1 MIGGAAT
8 FQLMNWPMRF
18 GVFLA
23 PFNPV
28 GQSPTVALEKD
39 LELIEWM
46 DRWGFHEAWVG
57 EHHSGGYE
65 IIASPEVF
73 IAVAA
78 ERTKH
83 IRLGTGVSSLPYHH
97 PYLLTERMVL
107 LDHLTRG
114 RVMFGVG
121 PGQLVSDASM
131 LGIDPGNQRRMMA
144 ESLDAIMALL
154 RRDGPVTVETDW
166 FKMID
171 ARLHL
176 RPFTHPHFEMAVAAS
191 VSPAGP
197 RAAGKHGLGLLS
209 IAAWSPAGF
218 DVLGSHWDVVEE
230 EAARHGV
237 TADRRQWRM
246 MGPMHLART
255 EAQARKNAEHGFV
268 RIFDYLAHIVPLPA
282 LQAATYDELI
292 DGFNGMGGGVVGTPA
307 MAVECIGRLVEQS
320 DGGFGGYLLM
330 GGELADRGATLESYQ
345 LFAEEVMPHFQGQ
358 LEPIQA
364 SHDWVREAP
373 SATAGT
379 TRWVDATATAIQ
391 QEIDRYREERSGLK
405 R

>member
-1 MIGGAAT
+1 
-8 FQLMNWPMRF
+8 MRF

-28 GQSPTVALEKD
+28 GQNPTVALEKD

-46 DRWGFHEAWVG
+46 DRWGYDEAWIG

-73 IAVAA
+73 IAVASQ
-78 ERTKH
+78 RTRH
-83 IRLGTGVSSLPYHH
+83 IRLGTGVSSLPYHN

-121 PGQLVSDASM
+121 PGQLTSDAHM
-131 LGIDPGNQRRMMA
+131 LGIDPNNQRRMMH

-154 RRDGPVTVETDW
+154 RGDEPVTMETDW
-166 FKMID
+166 FKLVD

-176 RPFTHPHFEMAVAAS
+176 RPYSHPRFEMAVAAS
-191 VSPAGP
+191 ISPSGP
-197 RAAGKHGLGLLS
+197 AAAGRHGLGLLS

-218 DVLGSHWDVVEE
+218 EALGGHWEIAEE
-230 EAARHGV
+230 QAARHGTTV
-237 TADRRQWRM
+237 DRRQWRM

-255 EAQARKNAEHGFV
+255 EAEARKNVEHGFL
-268 RIFDYLAHIVPLPA
+268 RIFDYLGHIVPLPA
-282 LQAATYDELI
+282 LEASSYDELL
-292 DGFNGMGGGVVGTPA
+292 DKFNAAGGGVVGTPA
-307 MAVECIGRLVEQS
+307 MAVECIGKLIEQS
-320 DGGFGGYLLM
+320 KGGFGGYLLM
-330 GGELADRGATLESYQ
+330 GGELANRAATLESYQ

-358 LEPIQA
+358 LEPVQA
-364 SHDWVREAP
+364 SHDWVRAAP
-373 SATAGT
+373 SATPGM
-379 TRWVDATATAIQ
+379 TRWLDETTTAIKNAI
-391 QEIDRYREERSGLK
+391 EDYKEDRQKIGS
-405 R
+405 

>member
-1 MIGGAAT
+1 
-8 FQLMNWPMRF
+8 MRF

-28 GQSPTVALEKD
+28 GQNPTVALEKD

-46 DRWGFHEAWVG
+46 DRWGYDEAWIG

-73 IAVAA
+73 IAVASQ
-78 ERTKH
+78 RTRH
-83 IRLGTGVSSLPYHH
+83 IRLGTGVSSLPYHN

-121 PGQLVSDASM
+121 PGQLTSDAHM
-131 LGIDPGNQRRMMA
+131 LGIDPNNQRRMMH

-154 RRDGPVTVETDW
+154 RGAEPVTMETDW
-166 FKMID
+166 FKLVD

-176 RPFTHPHFEMAVAAS
+176 RPYSHPRFEMAVAAS
-191 VSPAGP
+191 ISPSGP
-197 RAAGKHGLGLLS
+197 AAAGRHGLGLLS

-218 DVLGSHWDVVEE
+218 EALGDHWEIVEE
-230 EAARHGV
+230 QAARHGTTV
-237 TADRRQWRM
+237 DRRQWRM

-255 EAQARKNAEHGFV
+255 EAEARKNVEHGFL
-268 RIFDYLAHIVPLPA
+268 RIFDYLGHIIPLPA
-282 LQAATYDELI
+282 LEASSYDELL
-292 DGFNGMGGGVVGTPA
+292 DRFNASGGGVIGTPA
-307 MAVECIGRLVEQS
+307 MAVECIGKLIEQS
-320 DGGFGGYLLM
+320 KGGFGGYLMM
-330 GGELADRGATLESYQ
+330 GGELANRAATLESYQ

-358 LEPIQA
+358 LGPVQA
-364 SHDWVREAP
+364 SHDWVRAAP
-373 SATAGT
+373 SATPGM
-379 TRWVDATATAIQ
+379 TRWVDATTTAIKSAI
-391 QEIDRYREERSGLK
+391 EDYKGDRQKIGS
-405 R
+405 

>member
-1 MIGGAAT
+1 
-8 FQLMNWPMRF
+8 MNWPLRF

-28 GQSPTVALEKD
+28 GQNPTVALEKD

-46 DRWGFHEAWVG
+46 DRWSFDEAWIG

-73 IAVAA
+73 IAVASQ
-78 ERTKH
+78 RTRH
-83 IRLGTGVSSLPYHH
+83 IRLGTGVSSLPYHN
-97 PYLLTERMVL
+97 PFLLTERMVL

-121 PGQLVSDASM
+121 PGQLTSDAAM
-131 LGIDPGNQRRMMA
+131 LGIDPNRQRPMMA

-154 RRDGPVTVETDW
+154 RGDAPVSMKTDW
-166 FKMID
+166 FELVD

-176 RPFTHPHFEMAVAAS
+176 RPYTHPRFEMAVAAS
-191 VSPAGP
+191 ISPAGP

-218 DVLGSHWDVVEE
+218 DVLGDHWDVVEE
-230 EAARHGV
+230 QAARHGT
-237 TADRRQWRM
+237 TADRRTWRM

-255 EAQARKNAEHGFV
+255 EAEARKNIEHGFL
-268 RIFDYLAHIVPLPA
+268 RIFDYLGHIVPLPA
-282 LQAATYDELI
+282 LEASSFDELI
-292 DGFNGMGGGVVGTPA
+292 DKFNASGGGVVGTPA
-307 MAVECIGRLVEQS
+307 MAVECIGKLIEQS
-320 DGGFGGYLLM
+320 RGGFGGYLLM
-330 GGELADRGATLESYQ
+330 GGELANRPATLESYQ

-358 LEPIQA
+358 LGSLQE
-364 SHDWVREAP
+364 SHDWVRQAP
-373 SATAGT
+373 SATPGM
-379 TRWVDATATAIQ
+379 TRWLDATTTAIKKA
-391 QEIDRYREERSGLK
+391 IDEYREERQAL

>member
-1 MIGGAAT
+1 
-8 FQLMNWPMRF
+8 MNWPMRF

-28 GQSPTVALEKD
+28 GQNPTVALEKD

-46 DRWGFHEAWVG
+46 DRWGFDEAWVG

-78 ERTKH
+78 ERTRH
-83 IRLGTGVSSLPYHH
+83 IRLGTGVMSLPYHN

-121 PGQLVSDASM
+121 PGQLTSDAAM
-131 LGIDPGNQRRMMA
+131 LGIDPNRQRGMMA

-154 RRDGPVTVETDW
+154 RGSAPVSAKTDW
-166 FKMID
+166 FELVD

-176 RPFTHPHFEMAVAAS
+176 RPYSHPHFEMAVAAS
-191 VSPAGP
+191 ISPSGP
-197 RAAGKHGLGLLS
+197 RAAGKHGMGLLS

-218 DVLGSHWDVVEE
+218 EVLGDHWDIVEE
-230 EAARHGV
+230 EAARHGSTV
-237 TADRRQWRM
+237 DRRQWRM

-255 EAQARKNAEHGFV
+255 EAQARREVEHGFA
-268 RIFDYLAHIVPLPA
+268 RIFDYLAHIVPLPT
-282 LQAATYDELI
+282 LAASSFDELI
-292 DGFNGMGGGVVGTPA
+292 DSFNASGGGVVGTPQ

-320 DGGFGGYLLM
+320 KGGFGGYLLF
-330 GGELADRGATLESYQ
+330 GGELANRGATLDSYQ

-358 LEPIQA
+358 VESLQS
-364 SHDWVREAP
+364 SHDWVRQAP
-373 SATAGT
+373 SATPGV
-379 TRWVDATATAIQ
+379 TRWLDATNTAIRRA
-391 QEIDRYREERSGLK
+391 IDEYKEERAPQT